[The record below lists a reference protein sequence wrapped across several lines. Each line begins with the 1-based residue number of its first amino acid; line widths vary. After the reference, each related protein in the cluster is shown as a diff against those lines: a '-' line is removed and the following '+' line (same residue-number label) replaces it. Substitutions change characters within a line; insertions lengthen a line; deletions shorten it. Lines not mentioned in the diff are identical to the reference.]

1 MPGYIVL
8 MKFTDKGL
16 AAVKDSVKRNAAN
29 KAAAE
34 KMGVRIIGVWWTL
47 GEYDLVGVA
56 EAPDDKTA
64 AAFMLAAVGQGFF
77 TSQTMR
83 AFSEE
88 EFAQIVNKLP

>member
-1 MPGYIVL
+1 MPGYVAL
-8 MKFTDKGL
+8 MKFTDKGV
-16 AAVKDSVKRNAAN
+16 ATVKESVQRTVAN
-29 KAAAE
+29 KVAAE

-56 EAPDDKTA
+56 EAPDDQTL
-64 AAFMLAAVGQGFF
+64 AAFMLAAVGQGTF

-88 EFAQIVNKLP
+88 EFAQIVSKLP